1 MARKYTPFQKIIGE
15 QNADK
20 LEFYGG
26 LKNVI
31 ITEKIHLKIYQKST
45 SLNKIPIVN

>member
-31 ITEKIHLKIYQKST
+31 ITEKIHGCKE
-45 SLNKIPIVN
+45 